1 MLVWI
6 YIYIG
11 VRKVVKKLAK
21 REKENVLGL
30 RQMGVSSYD
39 QRRIVIFQ
47 TWQIPPRILSNYR
60 PAIRREYSP
69 RFARIRNS
77 PFPDSRLKLGSSDA
91 NSSNVINH
99 TADFWTALRR
109 PAKIREISQ
118 FLLYYCILK
127 IGWYIYFFFF
137 KNVRRNFCYN
147 FVVEFLY
154 VSVTISSSLIIQKLM
169 KRKNKVETS
178 FFFFIII
185 LWKIKSRRY
194 SRISNFEKYLF
205 HKCVHTRWKGNI

>member
-6 YIYIG
+6 YIYMYIG

-99 TADFWTALRR
+99 TADFWTASRR
-109 PAKIREISQ
+109 PPKIREISQ
-118 FLLYYCILK
+118 FLLYFKDRVIH
-127 IGWYIYFFFF
+127 FFFF
-137 KNVRRNFCYN
+137 LRTFGEIFVTILLYN
-147 FVVEFLY
+147 FFTFDNPFL
-154 VSVTISSSLIIQKLM
+154 
-169 KRKNKVETS
+169 S
-178 FFFFIII
+178 FCAYNS
-185 LWKIKSRRY
+185 KAD
-194 SRISNFEKYLF
+194 EKE
-205 HKCVHTRWKGNI
+205 K

>member
-1 MLVWI
+1 M
-6 YIYIG
+6 
-11 VRKVVKKLAK
+11 KKLAK

-127 IGWYIYFFFF
+127 IGWYIYFFFLRTF
-137 KNVRRNFCYN
+137 GEIFVTILLYN
-147 FVVEFLY
+147 FFTFDNPFL
-154 VSVTISSSLIIQKLM
+154 
-169 KRKNKVETS
+169 S
-178 FFFFIII
+178 FCAYNS
-185 LWKIKSRRY
+185 KAD
-194 SRISNFEKYLF
+194 EKE
-205 HKCVHTRWKGNI
+205 K

>member
-1 MLVWI
+1 M
-6 YIYIG
+6 
-11 VRKVVKKLAK
+11 KKLAK

-127 IGWYIYFFFF
+127 IGWYIFFLRMFGEIF
-137 KNVRRNFCYN
+137 VTILLYN
-147 FVVEFLY
+147 FFTFDNPFL
-154 VSVTISSSLIIQKLM
+154 
-169 KRKNKVETS
+169 S
-178 FFFFIII
+178 FCAYNS
-185 LWKIKSRRY
+185 KAD
-194 SRISNFEKYLF
+194 EKE
-205 HKCVHTRWKGNI
+205 K